1 MYGPKSIYY
10 IDQIFFNCI
19 LIDGIVKTNKSS
31 NIYMSS
37 KTNLRCLEKMS
48 TKENWLSNIMGII
61 RGVKEG
67 TNSLEKLWV
76 VAYMHEIDLLKPT
89 TPQTYIILV
98 NL

>member
-1 MYGPKSIYY
+1 M
-10 IDQIFFNCI
+10 CI
-19 LIDGIVKTNKSS
+19 AGA
-31 NIYMSS
+31 
-37 KTNLRCLEKMS
+37 
-48 TKENWLSNIMGII
+48 
-61 RGVKEG
+61 KEG